1 MGKSNRIKQS
11 PDDIENQKNET
22 RNEKQSKNNTQD
34 YKIKWISLNSSQYV
48 WSSPNT
54 WSAK

>member
-34 YKIKWISLNSSQYV
+34 YKIK
-48 WSSPNT
+48 
-54 WSAK
+54 